1 MTKHSARDTLATSAP
16 IWQSCCQNCFHQL
29 RCASAVFPIEQ
40 KTTSSW
46 RTCSDANEGGKFDRT
61 TAVPINFSKWI
72 LKMRIKKNVYA
83 KRNKRQTNDSKSLS
97 VLLRAVHLRGSR
109 LPLCLSQT
117 HTSRMDRR
125 LIRSPSPSFSFLLK
139 HYTRAHRC
147 HTQHQ
152 QN

>member
-1 MTKHSARDTLATSAP
+1 MTKRSSRDTFATSAP
-16 IWQSCCQNCFHQL
+16 IQSCFHQP
-29 RCASAVFPIEQ
+29 RCALAV
-40 KTTSSW
+40 SW
-46 RTCSDANEGGKFDRT
+46 IKRKPPWAGAQTLMQMRGGGFDRM

-72 LKMRIKKNVYA
+72 IKMRIKKKK
-83 KRNKRQTNDSKSLS
+83 KRLCKKNKRQTNASKSLS
-97 VLLRAVHLRGSR
+97 VLLRAVHLRGSH

-125 LIRSPSPSFSFLLK
+125 LIRSPSPSPSFPLLLK